1 MNFKQYYSELKR
13 RNVIKSALAYLV
25 VTWVITQVLTTVL
38 PTFDAPEYIAKTII
52 VILVVGFPLWLIF
65 SWVYEITP
73 EGIKKTANIIPD
85 ESITPQTSNRLNK
98 IIIGA
103 LGVAIVLLAINL
115 FKGNEVASSTV
126 VEESAEESAVNDKSI
141 AVLAFADMSPEKDQ
155 EYFSD
160 GISEEILNLLAK
172 VPELKVISRTS
183 SFSYKDKNVTTEV
196 IGKELGV
203 GYVLEGSVRKS
214 GNTFRITTQ
223 LINTNTGAH
232 IWSETY
238 DHDMQDIFEIQD
250 RIAAVVTRQLKVTLL
265 DDNIFRTKTINPEA
279 YDLFLQASRAQL
291 NGTEQDVIRAEKLIN
306 QSIAID
312 SSYAPSYSLKSFII
326 SSGNSFSI
334 RPFNEEISEAKIA
347 ANKAIELD
355 STLVFGYTALSNVNR
370 REWDFENAS
379 KNMKIALE
387 LAPDNSGIIM
397 AAAREAESLGKIDYA
412 ITLVNKGLDIDP
424 LNYSGYFRL
433 ASLYSDEE
441 EYKKAEAALKKY
453 LFMYEDNRWSHNF
466 LAQIYLGQGEI
477 EKAMQEIEQDT
488 DPFWR
493 LHIESMIVYA
503 SGNTEKADKLLKKLV
518 DDWGHDSM
526 PNIAI
531 VYAFR
536 NEVGEAFDWLE
547 QSYDV
552 KDPSLFSLLN
562 TPAFKNLHGDPR
574 WNVFINKLGLPEDH
588 GYHLD

>member
-25 VTWVITQVLTTVL
+25 VAWVITQILTTVL
-38 PTFDAPEYIAKTII
+38 PTFDAPAYIAKTII

-73 EGIKKTANIIPD
+73 EGIKKTTNINPD
-85 ESITPQTSNRLNK
+85 ESITPETNNRLNK

-115 FKGNEVASSTV
+115 FKGNSTATQTV
-126 VEESAEESAVNDKSI
+126 VEDSVDESIVDDKSI

-183 SFSYKDKNVTTEV
+183 SFSYKGKDQDVKK
-196 IGKELGV
+196 IGEELHV
-203 GYVLEGSVRKS
+203 GHVLEGSVRKS

-223 LINTNTGAH
+223 LINTQTGAH

-238 DHDMQDIFEIQD
+238 DHEMQDIFEIQD
-250 RIAAVVTRQLKVTLL
+250 RIAAVVTNQLKVTLL
-265 DDNIFRTKTINPEA
+265 DKDIFRTKTVNPEA
-279 YDLFLQASRAQL
+279 YDLYLKAMKT
-291 NGTEQDVIRAEKLIN
+291 NKGTADGVLRAEKLIN

-312 SSYAPSYSLKSFII
+312 SSYAPAYSLLSSII
-326 SSGNSFSI
+326 SNGNSFAL
-334 RPFNEEISEAKIA
+334 RPFDEEVREGIKA
-347 ANKAIELD
+347 AQKAIELD
-355 STLVFGYTALSNVNR
+355 STFAFGYTNLAQFNR
-370 REWDFENAS
+370 RNWDFKNSS
-379 KNMKIALE
+379 KNMQKALA
-387 LAPDNSGIIM
+387 LAPENANILLS
-397 AAAREAESLGKIDYA
+397 ASNEAEDLGKMDYA
-412 ITLVNKGLDIDP
+412 ISLINRALYLDP
-424 LNYSGYFRL
+424 LNYRGYFRL
-433 ASLYSDEE
+433 AANYTDKEE
-441 EYKKAEAALKKY
+441 FDKAEAALKKF
-453 LFMYEDNRWSHNF
+453 LFMYKDSPWSHNF

-503 SGNTEKADKLLKKLV
+503 SGNTEKEDKLLKKLV
-518 DDWGHDSM
+518 DDWGHDSW

-531 VYAFR
+531 VYAYR
-536 NEVGEAFDWLE
+536 NDVDEAFDWLE

-574 WNVFINKLGLPEDH
+574 WNAFINKLGLPEDH